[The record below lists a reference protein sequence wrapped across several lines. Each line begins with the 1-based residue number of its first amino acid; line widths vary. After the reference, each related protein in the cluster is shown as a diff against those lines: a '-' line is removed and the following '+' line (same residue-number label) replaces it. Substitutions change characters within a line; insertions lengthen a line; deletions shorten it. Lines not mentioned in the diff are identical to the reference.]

1 MAEKKESYSSHEE
14 DGRWTLKGKTAL
26 VTGGTKGIGHAIVE
40 ELAGFGAT
48 VYTCCRNQEQ
58 LDQCLEK
65 WRGKGYKVEG
75 CVCDLTLRPQRE
87 MLMEKVIN
95 YFRGKLNI
103 LINNAGILIVK
114 PATDFTEEDYSILM
128 KTNFEASHHISQ
140 IAHPILKE
148 SGSGSIV
155 FISSIAG
162 VVALPINSMYSA
174 TKGALNQLTRNLAYE
189 WAKDNIRVNAVAPW
203 IVKTPLIEAAEQDP
217 LTREYIERSINRTPI
232 CRAGEP
238 KEVSAMVAFLCFPAA
253 SYITGQV
260 ICVDGGLTING
271 SF

>member
-1 MAEKKESYSSHEE
+1 MAEKESNSE
-14 DGRWTLKGKTAL
+14 DGRWTLQGKTAL
-26 VTGGTKGIGHAIVE
+26 VTGGTKGIGHAIVQ
-40 ELAGFGAT
+40 ELAGFGAI
-48 VYTCCRNQEQ
+48 VYTCSRNQVE

-65 WRGKGYKVEG
+65 WRGKGFKVEG

-95 YFRGKLNI
+95 YFEGKLNI
-103 LINNAGILIVK
+103 LINNAGTLIIK
-114 PATDFTEEDYSILM
+114 PATEFTEEDYSILM

-140 IAHPILKE
+140 IAHPVLKA

-155 FISSIAG
+155 FISSVAG
-162 VVALPINSMYSA
+162 LVALPTNSMYSA
-174 TKGALNQLTRNLAYE
+174 TKGAMNQLTRNLAYE

-203 IVKTPLIEAAEQDP
+203 IIKTPLIEAAEQDP
-217 LTREYIERSINRTPI
+217 VTREFIERSISRTPI

>member
-1 MAEKKESYSSHEE
+1 MAEKKESNSSG
-14 DGRWTLKGKTAL
+14 DGRWTLQGKTAL

-48 VYTCCRNQEQ
+48 VYTSCRNQEQ

-75 CVCDLTLRPQRE
+75 CVCDLSLRPKRD

-95 YFRGKLNI
+95 FFQVKLNI
-103 LINNAGILIVK
+103 LINNTGIQMGKL
-114 PATDFTEEDYSILM
+114 ATEYTEEYYSIIM

-140 IAHPILKE
+140 IAHPILKA

-155 FISSIAG
+155 FISS
-162 VVALPINSMYSA
+162 VARLVAFPTCSIYSA
-174 TKGALNQLTRNLAYE
+174 TKGAMNQLTRNLAYE
-189 WAKDNIRVNAVAPW
+189 WAKDNIRVNSVASW
-203 IVKTPLIEAAEQDP
+203 IIKTPLVEATKQHP
-217 LTREYIERSINRTPI
+217 LTREYFEGNINRTPI

-238 KEVSAMVAFLCFPAA
+238 KEVSALVAFLCFPAV

-271 SF
+271 SY